1 MLQTFLKNTGS
12 HGGGVNTAVAI
23 AVSDA
28 LVGRHTEQG
37 LNHVQ
42 FRTCTRTR
50 SLFHRMGFV
59 RRVRKTEKLKFL
71 QEYKRRRN

>member
-28 LVGRHTEQG
+28 FVERHAEQG
-37 LNHVQ
+37 LNRVQ
-42 FRTCTRTR
+42 FRTCTWTK

-59 RRVRKTEKLKFL
+59 RRARTTGKVKIPAGI
-71 QEYKRRRN
+71 KRRRN